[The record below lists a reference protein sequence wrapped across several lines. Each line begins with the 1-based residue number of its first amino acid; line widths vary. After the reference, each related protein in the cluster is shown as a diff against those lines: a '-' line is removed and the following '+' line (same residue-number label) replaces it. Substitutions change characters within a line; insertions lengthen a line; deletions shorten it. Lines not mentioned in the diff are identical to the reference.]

1 MIIGDKRFFA
11 REHFEANKGF
21 APAHLCELVVYC
33 LELVSQLSRTGLSYR
48 FKGGNSQLILL
59 DDPQRFSIDVDIVS
73 TVSKEEMV
81 ATVERVA
88 AECELFTHCEVRPH
102 KTKPWLPM
110 ISFKIFFDSHFQ
122 EPEDAFV
129 MLDAVLEPAPYGGLI
144 KPVKCL
150 DLYQSDET
158 CELPTIGGLLA
169 DKMLCIGPATLGIP
183 MGKGKEAHRLKHVF
197 DVATLS
203 RHDCD
208 MAEAREAL
216 TACMEQEN
224 ELQRSEW
231 SLPEVSADTIE
242 FCSAPLEHES
252 KPPDSALEAG
262 TYLDEIARGFDDF
275 RKVLFRVDYTWSRF
289 RDDCRQV
296 IAVMNQLTD

>member
-1 MIIGDKRFFA
+1 MIIGDKRFFT
-11 REHFEANKGF
+11 REHFEAHKGF
-21 APAHLCELVVYC
+21 APAYLCELVVYC

-73 TVSKEEMV
+73 TVSKEEMIAAV
-81 ATVERVA
+81 EKATA
-88 AECELFTHCEVRPH
+88 DCELFTRCEVRPH

-110 ISFKIFFDSHFQ
+110 ISFKIYFDSHFQ

-129 MLDAVLEPAPYGGLI
+129 MLDAVLEPAPYAGVTQ
-144 KPVKCL
+144 PVKCQ
-150 DLYQSDET
+150 DLYESEET

-208 MAEAREAL
+208 LAEVREAL
-216 TACMEQEN
+216 IACMDQEN
-224 ELQRSEW
+224 KLQRSEW
-231 SLPEVSADTIE
+231 SLAEVTADTIK
-242 FCSAPLEHES
+242 FCSEPLEHES

-275 RKVLFRVDYTWSRF
+275 RKVLFRVDYTWRRF
-289 RDDCRQV
+289 QDDCRQV
-296 IAVMNQLTD
+296 ISMMNKIAD